1 MIVGCMM
8 CGQLVFG
15 NCGVLQ
21 GVSQGKGFVNMSTV
35 DVETATDVCE
45 VSSNHVCLMC
55 KELYSTNCL
64 GNV

>member
-1 MIVGCMM
+1 MANTLYW
-8 CGQLVFG
+8 QLVFG

-45 VSSNHVCLMC
+45 VNLN
-55 KELYSTNCL
+55 YSYF
-64 GNV
+64 